1 MNLHGWR
8 RTRWVESQNKDVHR
22 SPCIPW
28 TLMHLTSLCSLIGT
42 RTSHAAFCIL
52 NSSFSH
58 FGGVLDSTLGWS
70 APLPFEDEGWPRK
83 SSFKKIIGNYEAM
96 PLAA

>member
-1 MNLHGWR
+1 LCSTSDGASCYLRFFDWYAHNFFGF
-8 RTRWVESQNKDVHR
+8 
-22 SPCIPW
+22 CIP
-28 TLMHLTSLCSLIGT
+28 L
-42 RTSHAAFCIL
+42 F
-52 NSSFSH
+52 NSSFFT

-83 SSFKKIIGNYEAM
+83 SSFKKLIGNYEEM

>member
-1 MNLHGWR
+1 
-8 RTRWVESQNKDVHR
+8 
-22 SPCIPW
+22 
-28 TLMHLTSLCSLIGT
+28 LCS
-42 RTSHAAFCIL
+42 TSDGACCDLTFFDWYAHNFLNSAFRIFH
-52 NSSFSH
+52 SSFSA

-83 SSFKKIIGNYEAM
+83 SSFKKLIGNYEEM

>member
-1 MNLHGWR
+1 LVRAPIPASFSNLPPIQLLTGLW
-8 RTRWVESQNKDVHR
+8 
-22 SPCIPW
+22 
-28 TLMHLTSLCSLIGT
+28 LLTSG
-42 RTSHAAFCIL
+42 F
-52 NSSFSH
+52 H